1 MMQTTFIPADGA
13 VEKRAQRELMK
24 WATGRAIFCPCG
36 RVLDMRSSAV
46 VALSTPDGS
55 RSTKVYCEACF
66 AGATFETVVRHFS
79 ATIEVDTLK
88 GTTVYAPEATE
99 VSA

>member
-1 MMQTTFIPADGA
+1 MMQTTFIPAEGA
-13 VEKRAQRELMK
+13 VEAKAQRELVR

-36 RVLDMRSSAV
+36 RVLDMRSSAIV
-46 VALSTPDGS
+46 CISTPDGS
-55 RSTKVYCEACF
+55 RSTKVYCGTCF
-66 AGATFETVVRHFS
+66 AGATFEAVVESFS